1 MNRVIKFRAIDQ
13 FSDAFIHGQAFFI
26 DSDNN
31 QGYIA
36 NGTDRHH
43 CVKKDTVCQYTGIKG
58 IYTGDI
64 LSKKWKAE
72 VFQNDEGTF
81 MVKSHTNKINN
92 KPISLKQYLLNRE
105 KANTPNDCIVI
116 GNIYQNPELLNIK

>member
-1 MNRVIKFRAIDQ
+1 MNSVIKFRAIDQ

-36 NGTDRHH
+36 NGTNRYH
-43 CVKKDTVCQYTGIKG
+43 CVKKDTVCKYAGIKDKNDNE
-58 IYTGDI
+58 IYVGDI

-105 KANTPNDCIVI
+105 KANTPNDCLVI
-116 GNIYQNPELLNIK
+116 